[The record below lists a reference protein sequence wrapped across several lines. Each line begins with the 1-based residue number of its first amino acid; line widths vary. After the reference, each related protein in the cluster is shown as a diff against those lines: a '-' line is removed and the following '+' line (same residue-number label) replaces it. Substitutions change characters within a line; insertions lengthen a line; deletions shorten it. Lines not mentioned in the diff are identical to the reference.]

1 MIPPLSFTVPAIGD
15 FVAKHRTMGTQIKIE
30 QAYRKA
36 LGGSEEEAPESLR
49 LIAAVQS
56 QLSVLLETS
65 PTGFVLDDAHINDC
79 YSIYA
84 ALRAEEDRF
93 REGVAKER
101 QAAGES
107 PQ

>member
-1 MIPPLSFTVPAIGD
+1 MIPPLSFTVPALGA
-15 FVAKHRTMGTQIKIE
+15 FQAKHRTMGTQIKIE

-36 LGGSEEEAPESLR
+36 LGGSEEDAPESLR

-56 QLSVLLETS
+56 QLSVLLEQS

-93 REGVAKER
+93 RDGVAEQR
-101 QAAGES
+101 QKAGEGT
-107 PQ
+107 